1 MQSAKRFVQRKSV
14 RKKLQNKNKNAIIF
28 NFIIYMDTKRL
39 LLAFAPDNSLFFAL
53 QESDRRR
60 HENVSRYILF
70 YMKLVT

>member
-1 MQSAKRFVQRKSV
+1 MQK
-14 RKKLQNKNKNAIIF
+14 KNKNAIIF

-39 LLAFAPDNSLFFAL
+39 LLAFAPDNSLFLAL

-70 YMKLVT
+70 FMKLVT